1 MYANHQNFSSYR
13 KSGSRNMILMSDV
26 RLEVEIWPFCTCTM
40 KNMQYDTYLWAN
52 LLNFRVLKEIGVEEH
67 NGDVRFKSGSGNMAI
82 SCMRNASSHNY
93 LSSLVIVDLAMGQI
107 PHSTEHIFSLLT
119 SCLFVYLY
127 TWVLCQ
133 PLAVPGRLII
143 GEGILTKMC
152 RKKPKLRQFFLFS
165 DILIYGNVVVQ
176 GKKVN
181 LTVDLL
187 VYHTK
192 ICTHAYTYIHTI
204 LLAIFQM
211 NSASCLVATLI
222 FFSICPEPIPLRR
235 TEVSILLP
243 VGSPQGMCMCTFPD
257 IHE

>member
-1 MYANHQNFSSYR
+1 MQILSNPISALSVR
-13 KSGSRNMILMSDV
+13 KSSSAI
-26 RLEVEIWPFCTCTM
+26 I
-40 KNMQYDTYLWAN
+40 
-52 LLNFRVLKEIGVEEH
+52 IG
-67 NGDVRFKSGSGNMAI
+67 N
-82 SCMRNASSHNY
+82 SS
-93 LSSLVIVDLAMGQI
+93 VIVDLAVWQKARF
-107 PHSTEHIFSLLT
+107 TERIFSLLT
-119 SCLFVYLY
+119 SCLYLF

-176 GKKVN
+176 GKKVD

-204 LLAIFQM
+204 LLAIIQM

-243 VGSPQGMCMCTFPD
+243 VGSPQGLCMCTFPG
-257 IHE
+257 IRE